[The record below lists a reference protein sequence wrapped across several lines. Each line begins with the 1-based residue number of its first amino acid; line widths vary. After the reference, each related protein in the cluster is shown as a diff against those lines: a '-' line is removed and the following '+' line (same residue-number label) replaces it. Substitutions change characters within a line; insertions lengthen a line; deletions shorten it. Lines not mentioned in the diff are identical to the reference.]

1 MGLFNSNRGHL
12 GLDYDCD
19 EIVAN
24 ENYTH
29 EFGIGQMLVDA
40 AKNDMAIF
48 EALIADDFK
57 EVMAVQEGVEY
68 VNEASFGAFIDKI
81 KTFLKNAWEK
91 IKGIIKSF
99 LTKFVAMFIRDNA
112 ELVKKYE
119 KEVRSKTKLSKMK
132 YKWSECKVSEADKIV
147 SNLSNAKK
155 YLDASEEEVEND
167 YIDKV
172 LSGILGKDTT
182 EADFA
187 ADFWETI
194 YEDVDTVEGLDN
206 ARLTYIID
214 TLKTAKATQK
224 AMKDAQTKADKYFK
238 EALKDVDALDKDL
251 KKDGN
256 ASKDDMAVVNT
267 MYKAVN
273 ITQKGVNMTI
283 SNIIKS
289 QKFEVA
295 QARRVFVQAA
305 AFNEK
310 AVKEDAIL
318 FEAIGECAEEFDIL
332 D

>member
-12 GLDYDCD
+12 GLDYDCG

-29 EFGIGQMLVDA
+29 EFGLGQMFVDS

-68 VNEASFGAFIDKI
+68 VNEASVGAFIDKI

-112 ELVKKYE
+112 DLVKKYE
-119 KEVRSKTKLSKMK
+119 KEVARKSKLSKMK
-132 YKWSECKVSEADKIV
+132 YKWTE
-147 SNLSNAKK
+147 AKK
-155 YLDASEEEVEND
+155 AGQLAIIGNIGSCEKYLNATEKDLEDN
-167 YIDKV
+167 YLDKV
-172 LSGILGKDTT
+172 LSGIIGVSTT

-187 ADFWETI
+187 VDFWEKCFED
-194 YEDVDTVEGLDN
+194 EDVVEGLDSS
-206 ARLTYIID
+206 RLAVIVE
-214 TLKTAKATQK
+214 TLKTAKK
-224 AMKDAQTKADKYFK
+224 VEKEMKDAQDKCDKYFRN
-238 EALKDVDALDKDL
+238 ALKEIDSYEKEF
-251 KKDGN
+251 
-256 ASKDDMAVVNT
+256 KDDKGALAELNT
-267 MYKAVN
+267 VYKATNIVQKAVN
-273 ITQKGVNMTI
+273 MTLAQVI
-283 SNIIKS
+283 RS
-289 QKFEVA
+289 QKFWVA
-295 QARRVFVQAA
+295 QCRRVFIQAA

-318 FEAIGECAEEFDIL
+318 FEAIGECAEYDVL